1 MRGCGGGE
9 WKGEGEGGVLC
20 REGMILEAVGWSL
33 YFYILEAMDG
43 AKAFLAKLTPRY
55 ALRMT

>member
-1 MRGCGGGE
+1 MVGSERVSVRVRME
-9 WKGEGEGGVLC
+9 ARVALHWRPLGGV
-20 REGMILEAVGWSL
+20 L

-55 ALRMT
+55 ALRMTWSVL